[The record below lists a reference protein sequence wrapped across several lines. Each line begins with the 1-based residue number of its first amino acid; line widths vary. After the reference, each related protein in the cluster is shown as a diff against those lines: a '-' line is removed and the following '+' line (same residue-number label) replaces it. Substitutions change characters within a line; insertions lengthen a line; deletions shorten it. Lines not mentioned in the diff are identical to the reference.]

1 MNIRLIRSEQD
12 YAASMARIDE
22 LWGAEVGSPEG
33 DELEVL
39 TLLVNKYEEDHYPLP
54 PSDPVEAI
62 KFRMDQQG
70 LTPRDL
76 EPFIGSS
83 GRVSEVLNRK
93 RKLSLAMIKR
103 LHAGL
108 RIPYESL
115 LADVA

>member
-1 MNIRLIRSEQD
+1 MHIKPIRTEQD
-12 YAASMARIDE
+12 YTASMARIDE
-22 LWGAEVGSPEG
+22 LWGAEIGTPEG

-39 TLLVNKYEEDHYPLP
+39 ALLVSKYEDEHAPMP
-54 PSDPVEAI
+54 PSDPI
-62 KFRMDQQG
+62 FRMDQQG

-93 RKLSLAMIKR
+93 RKLSPAMIRR
-103 LHAGL
+103 LHDGL